1 MRKTMFYLLFVIV
14 FWGCENSSHT
24 ALEHTSQ
31 VPEWK
36 KEFAGTYVSQINT
49 PATYNLLS
57 SCNKKPRVGAINEL
71 SDRKIPIDLTEI
83 RSITKNGK
91 TFLRFPLD
99 KGEQLYG
106 LGLNFKTV
114 KQRGRIMRLHVDHYG
129 GKDNGRTHAPI
140 PFFVSDKG
148 YGVLIN
154 TARYVDVYA
163 GTGVRRDSNNPPVT
177 KDRNDDPAWSPNPYS
192 DNLEFI
198 IPENGVE
205 LILFTGENML
215 EVVQKYNLYCGG
227 GFIPPKWGLGFW
239 QRTPTLFTDKD
250 VEKEVKGF
258 EENNFPLDVIGL
270 EPGWHSKAYPCTFE
284 WNKDRFPDP
293 QAFVQ
298 SMDNKGVKINLWC
311 NPYVWPGS
319 NLDNALGK
327 YHGSHTVW
335 CGNVP
340 DYSMKEPRELFKKH
354 IQKHQ
359 LDIGVS
365 GYKVDE
371 VDGFDDWI
379 FPDIAM
385 FPSGLDGEQMR
396 QTYANHVMSMTDE
409 LYRANNKRTYGLVR
423 GANAGSVS
431 YPYVIYNDYYSHRD
445 FITALINSSFC
456 GVLWTP
462 EVRASKSDTEW
473 LRRMQTTCF
482 SPMAMINAWADGTK
496 PWSFPEVY
504 KGCQEVAFLRMQ
516 LLPYLYSTFAQ
527 YYFEGKPPFRAME
540 LVEGYHSKVEEIAT
554 ELDGTDNPYAK
565 ALMKEVKD
573 QYMMGD
579 YILVAPMFDDEV
591 KRKVILPEGKWY
603 DFYTGKLAGESEV
616 IEIEPDINKIP
627 LFVKDGGIIPMIE
640 KVRNSHE
647 WQMTKTLEVRIYGTR
662 TGSFKLYD
670 DDGKS
675 YNYEKGEYSVKEFKV
690 QNGQASVIDIT
701 SDKNWGYAAPKWK
714 FMSQK

>member
-1 MRKTMFYLLFVIV
+1 MRKLIVYLLLVLV
-14 FWGCENSSHT
+14 FTNCEKSGRS
-24 ALEHTSQ
+24 AKESFSQ

-36 KEFAGTYVSQINT
+36 KEYAGTYICQINV

-57 SCNKKPRVGAINEL
+57 SCNKKPKENAINRL
-71 SDRKIPIDLTEI
+71 SDQEIPIDVKEVK
-83 RSITKNGK
+83 SITKNGK
-91 TFLRFPLD
+91 TYLRFPLD
-99 KGEQLYG
+99 RGEQLYG
-106 LGLNFKTV
+106 FGLNFQTV
-114 KQRGRIMRLHVDHYG
+114 RQRGRIMRLHVDHYG
-129 GKDNGRTHAPI
+129 GKDNGRTHAPV

-154 TARYVDVYA
+154 SARYIDVFA
-163 GTGVRRDSNNPPVT
+163 GTGVRRDSKNPPVT
-177 KDRNDDPAWSPNPYS
+177 KNRNDDPSWSPNPYS

-198 IPENGVE
+198 IPEEGVE
-205 LILFTGENML
+205 LIMFTGESMM
-215 EVVQKYNLYCGG
+215 EVVQRFNLYCGG

-239 QRTPTLFTDKD
+239 QRTPTRYTDRNVADEVQGFKD
-250 VEKEVKGF
+250 HD
-258 EENNFPLDVIGL
+258 FPLDVIGL

-284 WNKDRFPDP
+284 WDEDRFPDP

-298 SMDNKGVKINLWC
+298 RMDNQGVKINLWC
-311 NPYVWPGS
+311 NPYVWPESQLDQELS
-319 NLDNALGK
+319 N
-327 YHGSHTVW
+327 YHGTHTVW

-340 DYSMKEPRELFKKH
+340 DYSLSEPREIFKKH

-359 LDIGVS
+359 LDIDVS

-379 FPDIAM
+379 FPDMAM

-396 QTYANHVMSMTDE
+396 QTYANHLMSMTDE

-431 YPYVIYNDYYSHRD
+431 YPYVLYNDYYSHRD

-462 EVRASKSDTEW
+462 EVRASKSDSEW

-496 PWSFPEVY
+496 PWSFPQVY
-504 KGCQEVAFLRMQ
+504 ESCQDVAFLRMQ

-540 LVEGYHSKVEEIAT
+540 LVEGYHSQVEEMAM

-579 YILVAPMFDDEV
+579 YVLVAPMFDGETS
-591 KRKVILPEGKWY
+591 RKVILPEGKWY

-616 IEIEPDINKIP
+616 IEIEPANDKIP
-627 LFVKDGGIIPMIE
+627 LLVRDGGIIPMIK
-640 KVRNSHE
+640 KVRNAGE
-647 WQMTKTLEVRIYGTR
+647 WQMTKTLEVRVYGTQPGAF
-662 TGSFKLYD
+662 TLYD
-670 DDGKS
+670 DNGYTYD
-675 YNYEKGEYSVKEFKV
+675 YEKGHYS
-690 QNGQASVIDIT
+690 IT
-701 SDKNWGYAAPKWK
+701 QLNHRDGKGSIEKRVDAYQLQYENINWV
-714 FMSQK
+714 FFE